1 MVDLN
6 QSTFALLVDDVVK
19 AKVFFAFWK

>member
-1 MVDLN
+1 MVDVN
-6 QSTFALLVDDVVK
+6 QSTFALLVDDVK